1 MNIDNFFKI
10 LTEVCDELPDEFFN
24 ELHRGVVLSENLK
37 ISPYA
42 KADDLVIL
50 GEYHR
55 SYFGNQITIYYG
67 SFERL
72 FFYMDDDELKKKKS
86 SVYVGCLNPG
96 PVDTEFNKV
105 ANVKF
110 NLKSHTPEFVC
121 SYALKKM
128 FKKKRLIIPGVLV
141 KLGYI
146 ASKLLPVSV
155 ILKFVYNAQE
165 EKM

>member
-72 FFYMDDDELKKKKS
+72 FFYMDDDELKKKIRE
-86 SVYVGCLNPG
+86 VVRH
-96 PVDTEFNKV
+96 EFRHHMENLAGIYGKESLEYEDEI
-105 ANVKF
+105 
-110 NLKSHTPEFVC
+110 NLKKYMRNNS
-121 SYALKKM
+121 
-128 FKKKRLIIPGVLV
+128 
-141 KLGYI
+141 
-146 ASKLLPVSV
+146 
-155 ILKFVYNAQE
+155 N
-165 EKM
+165 

>member
-42 KADDLVIL
+42 KADDLIIL

-72 FFYMDDDELKKKKS
+72 FFYMDDDELKKKIRE
-86 SVYVGCLNPG
+86 VVRH
-96 PVDTEFNKV
+96 EFRHHMENLAGIYGKESLEYEDEI
-105 ANVKF
+105 
-110 NLKSHTPEFVC
+110 NLKKYMRNNS
-121 SYALKKM
+121 
-128 FKKKRLIIPGVLV
+128 
-141 KLGYI
+141 
-146 ASKLLPVSV
+146 
-155 ILKFVYNAQE
+155 N
-165 EKM
+165 